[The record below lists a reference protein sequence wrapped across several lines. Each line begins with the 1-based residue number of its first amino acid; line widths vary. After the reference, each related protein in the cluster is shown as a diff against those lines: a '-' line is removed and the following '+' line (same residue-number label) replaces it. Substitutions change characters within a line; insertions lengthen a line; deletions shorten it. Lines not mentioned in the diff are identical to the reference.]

1 MRVGST
7 KVNIMIEWNASK
19 LLCNYE
25 VRVGHM
31 RVVVRSGSHD
41 DAISQ
46 ARRELSHQLP
56 RMWDVI
62 HALASHRFEVYRV
75 DT

>member
-1 MRVGST
+1 
-7 KVNIMIEWNASK
+7 MIEWNAATP
-19 LLCNYE
+19 LTNYE

-31 RVVVRSGSHD
+31 RVVVRGGSHE
-41 DAISQ
+41 DAIVQ
-46 ARRELSHQLP
+46 ARRALSRELP

-62 HALASHRFEVYRV
+62 HTLATNRFEVIRV

>member
-1 MRVGST
+1 
-7 KVNIMIEWNASK
+7 MIEWNAAKPLSE
-19 LLCNYE
+19 YE

-31 RVVVRSGSHD
+31 RVIVRGGSLE

-46 ARRELSHQLP
+46 ARRELSRDMP

-62 HALASHRFEVYRV
+62 HMLATNRFEVTRV

>member
-1 MRVGST
+1 
-7 KVNIMIEWNASK
+7 MIEWNASK
-19 LLCNYE
+19 PLSDYE

-31 RVVVRSGSHD
+31 RVVVQGGSRD

-46 ARRELSHQLP
+46 ARRELSRELP

-62 HALASHRFEVYRV
+62 HALAAHRFEVCRV

>member
-1 MRVGST
+1 
-7 KVNIMIEWNASK
+7 MIEWNASQ
-19 LLCNYE
+19 LLSNYE

-31 RVVVRSGSHD
+31 RVVVRGGSQE

-56 RMWDVI
+56 SMWDVI
-62 HALASHRFEVYRV
+62 HALAPQRFQVLRV

>member
-1 MRVGST
+1 
-7 KVNIMIEWNASK
+7 MIDWNAATP
-19 LLCNYE
+19 LLEYE

-31 RVVVRSGSHD
+31 RVIVRGGSD
-41 DAISQ
+41 EDAISQ
-46 ARRELSHQLP
+46 ARRELSREMP

-62 HALASHRFEVYRV
+62 HTLATNRFEVHRV

>member
-1 MRVGST
+1 
-7 KVNIMIEWNASK
+7 MIDWNAAKPLSE
-19 LLCNYE
+19 YE

-31 RVVVRSGSHD
+31 RVIVRGGSHE

-46 ARRELSHQLP
+46 ARRALSREMP

-62 HALASHRFEVYRV
+62 HTLATYRFKVCRV

>member
-1 MRVGST
+1 
-7 KVNIMIEWNASK
+7 MIEWNAAKPLSE
-19 LLCNYE
+19 YE

-31 RVVVRSGSHD
+31 RVIVQGGSRE

-46 ARRELSHQLP
+46 ARRALSLEMP

-62 HALASHRFEVYRV
+62 HSMATNRFNVYRV

>member
-1 MRVGST
+1 
-7 KVNIMIEWNASK
+7 MIEWNAAKPLSE
-19 LLCNYE
+19 YE

-31 RVVVRSGSHD
+31 RVIVRGGSHE
-41 DAISQ
+41 DAIPQ
-46 ARRELSHQLP
+46 ARRALSRDLP

-62 HALASHRFEVYRV
+62 HTLAADRFEVNHV

>member
-1 MRVGST
+1 
-7 KVNIMIEWNASK
+7 MIEWNASK
-19 LLCNYE
+19 PLLNYE

-31 RVVVRSGSHD
+31 RVIVRGGSHE

-46 ARRELSHQLP
+46 ARRELSRELP

-62 HALASHRFEVYRV
+62 HALAANRFEVCRV

>member
-1 MRVGST
+1 
-7 KVNIMIEWNASK
+7 MIEWNAAKPLSE
-19 LLCNYE
+19 YE

-31 RVVVRSGSHD
+31 RVIVRGGSFD

-46 ARRELSHQLP
+46 ARRELSRDMP

-62 HALASHRFEVYRV
+62 HTLATNRFQVTRV
-75 DT
+75 DM